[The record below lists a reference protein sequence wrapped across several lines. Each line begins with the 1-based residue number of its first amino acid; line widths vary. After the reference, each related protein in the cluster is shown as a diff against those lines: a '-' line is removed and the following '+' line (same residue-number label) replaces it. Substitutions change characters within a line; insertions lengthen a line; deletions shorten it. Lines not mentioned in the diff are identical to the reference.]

1 MGDPTRTGRGSGL
14 AVLLVAG
21 LALTACQ
28 PADSAENE
36 GDMAPDQASASSLTS
51 EEVIQMERSLWEA
64 LAAGDHATFGDYL
77 ADDVRLVGGEG
88 VVGKQDLMSQL
99 EGATVEAY
107 EVGDFQV
114 TRPGSDVAVVVYSYS
129 ETFRPAEADSATT
142 FEGWATSVWENR
154 DGTWQ
159 VVLHQSSAP
168 PPSMEE

>member
-1 MGDPTRTGRGSGL
+1 
-14 AVLLVAG
+14 
-21 LALTACQ
+21 
-28 PADSAENE
+28 
-36 GDMAPDQASASSLTS
+36 MASDQASASSVTS
-51 EEVIQMERSLWEA
+51 QEVIAMERSVWEA

-77 ADDVRLVGGEG
+77 ADDVQLVGGEG
-88 VVGKQDLMSQL
+88 VDGKQSLMSQL
-99 EGATVEAY
+99 EGAAVESY
-107 EVGDFQV
+107 EIGDFQV
-114 TRPGSDVAVVVYSYS
+114 TQPGSGVAVVVYRYS

>member
-14 AVLLVAG
+14 VVLLVAG

-28 PADSAENE
+28 PVDSGDSE
-36 GDMAPDQASASSLTS
+36 GDTASDQAASSVTS
-51 EEVIQMERSLWEA
+51 EEVIEMERSVWEA

-77 ADDVRLVGGEG
+77 ADDIRLVGGEG
-88 VVGKQDLMSQL
+88 IVEKQDLMSQL
-99 EGATVEAY
+99 EGAAVEAY

-114 TRPGSDVAVVVYSYS
+114 DQPGSGVAVVVYRYS
-129 ETFRPAEADSATT
+129 ETFRPAEADSTTT
-142 FEGWATSVWENR
+142 FEGWATSVWEDR

-159 VVLHQSSAP
+159 VVLHQSSEL